1 MLSKPVAPARD
12 ESGGQDA
19 QEAGE
24 ANDLDACPGQD
35 PVELGLERLPVR
47 KPTII
52 DRQGRYACSLGTGE
66 TQCVRPV
73 AHDQRHLRRCSGLGG
88 LIDQRL

>member
-1 MLSKPVAPARD
+1 MNVEQAVAPARD
-12 ESGGQDA
+12 ESGGEDA

-35 PVELGLERLPVR
+35 PVELSLERLPVR

-52 DRQGRYACSLGTGE
+52 DRQARYACSLGTGE
-66 TQCVRPV
+66 TQRVRPV
-73 AHDQRHLRRCSGLGG
+73 AHD
-88 LIDQRL
+88 